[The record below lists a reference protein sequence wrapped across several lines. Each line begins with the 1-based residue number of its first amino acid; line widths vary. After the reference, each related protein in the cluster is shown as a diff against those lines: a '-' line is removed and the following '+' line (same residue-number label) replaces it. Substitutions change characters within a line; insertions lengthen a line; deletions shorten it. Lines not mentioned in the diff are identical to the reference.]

1 MFWYISFHSE
11 FSVWCFHI
19 CVHIKFFLFVI
30 FSLENYYVQ
39 GFVILCLLQTFNKIC
54 FFVIIF
60 FVFIIWLFLYTPIL
74 HFLSWSAVFY
84 KVSYFVIFVTL
95 PSFFFLFSTILYHV
109 FIYIVVEAPRLF
121 VFIIVVFSLS
131 NVYKC
136 FSFSLSYFWSH
147 SVILSTFYG
156 FIFVMIQMS

>member
-1 MFWYISFHSE
+1 M
-11 FSVWCFHI
+11 
-19 CVHIKFFLFVI
+19 HIKFFLFVI
-30 FSLENYYVQ
+30 FPLENYYVQ
-39 GFVILCLLQTFNKIC
+39 GFVILCILQTFNKIC

-109 FIYIVVEAPRLF
+109 FIYIVVEASRLF

-131 NVYKC
+131 NVDI
-136 FSFSLSYFWSH
+136 
-147 SVILSTFYG
+147 VICQVHLFRKHISAVHFLST
-156 FIFVMIQMS
+156 VNSNKAHLL

>member
-1 MFWYISFHSE
+1 M
-11 FSVWCFHI
+11 
-19 CVHIKFFLFVI
+19 HIKFFLFVI
-30 FSLENYYVQ
+30 FPLENYYVQ
-39 GFVILCLLQTFNKIC
+39 GFVILCILQTFNKIC

-109 FIYIVVEAPRLF
+109 FIYIVVEASRLF

-131 NVYKC
+131 NIYEC
-136 FSFSLSYFWSH
+136 SSFSLSYFWSH
-147 SVILSTFYG
+147 SVILSAFYG